1 MATTN
6 TSTLTTNT
14 SARSAR
20 SLTERAGICLAGADA
35 SGTHAEAARMAVEAS
50 AKRLA
55 LASLGGTA
63 VDRALHSVEQALK
76 NVEDI
81 WTEDQAAISRGIY
94 QKLGPYFRGDRKKH
108 ERKKKGDT
116 ASRLKLK
123 LKRKREAEEQ
133 VALLAEMVDENTT
146 LKETNAELQGT
157 NAELKL
163 RLAKG
168 MKAAGQPTRL
178 AITLEEDPQ
187 RLTRQAART
196 LRRSLPSGKALEG
209 EVSRLLRLRKKIAAR
224 LGAKQTA
231 FKEAEAE
238 VAEYPPNESPPGTVE
253 AVGLA
258 EEAVSDAIAEMEVV
272 EQRLSLLQPLAA
284 MQKL

>member
-14 SARSAR
+14 SAR

-94 QKLGPYFRGDRKKH
+94 QKLGPRFRGDRKKH

-168 MKAAGQPTRL
+168 MKAAGQPTRP
-178 AITLEEDPQ
+178 AITNGERTPK
-187 RLTRQAART
+187 RFTRQAARSMPQGEDLKVELRT
-196 LRRSLPSGKALEG
+196 LARSEQEIGGRVTSRETALLAAKA
-209 EVSRLLRLRKKIAAR
+209 K
-224 LGAKQTA
+224 
-231 FKEAEAE
+231 
-238 VAEYPPNESPPGTVE
+238 VAEYDENKSPPGTIE
-253 AVGLA
+253 AVTLA
-258 EEAVSDAIAEMEVV
+258 EEAVSDAIAELEVV
-272 EQRLSLLQPLAA
+272 RQRLQLLQTMRHTAA
-284 MQKL
+284 LK